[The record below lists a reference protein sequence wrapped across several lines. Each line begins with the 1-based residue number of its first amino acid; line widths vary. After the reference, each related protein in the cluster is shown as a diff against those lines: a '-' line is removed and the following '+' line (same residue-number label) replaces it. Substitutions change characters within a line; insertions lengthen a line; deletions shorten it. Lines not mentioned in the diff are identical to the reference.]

1 MGKGKD
7 LTFIKVTNYFSN
19 VQFSTKI
26 KCLTFIRHVKKQEIM
41 KDVLGTKKKKSIRIF
56 PRKPQY

>member
-1 MGKGKD
+1 MGKEKD

-41 KDVLGTKKKKSIRIF
+41 KDVLGTKKKKN
-56 PRKPQY
+56 Q

>member
-7 LTFIKVTNYFSN
+7 LIFIKVTNYFSN

-41 KDVLGTKKKKSIRIF
+41 KDVLGTKKKKN
-56 PRKPQY
+56 Q